1 MGTITKTPYRPAA
14 VERGYTGH
22 LLRVDLSA
30 GTISIETV
38 PPEVKDFFLGGRG
51 YCLWLVHGGTAGGT
65 RYDSPENVLAIA
77 GGPFC
82 GESSFP
88 GAGKFIVGTISPLTG
103 SFVDS
108 NVGGHFFA
116 LAKES
121 GFDAIAV
128 TGKSEKQV
136 MLLIDG
142 DAGEISLVDAPREEG
157 GITVAEKIFEEYQ
170 GEGKPWNT
178 AVLTAGRGAKN
189 SFFGIVNSVYF
200 DKKRDRC
207 RSKQAG
213 RGGTGTVMRDK
224 GLWGVVVRSNKPRA
238 HANHPADAGAITA
251 AGRKLRKVI
260 KEVDPHY
267 MKLEKQGTTSL
278 VLMMDTH
285 DILPVKNYQYGRH
298 PEAKKIYGEVYE
310 QRYFKQGVPDG
321 CYFGC
326 TLACTKGCEFFEL
339 RTGPFTGRKVGVD
352 GPEYETAASAACC
365 GVFDPEYTMEYNWY
379 CDEYGLD
386 TISTGITMA
395 FCCEAFDLGYLT
407 EEDTGGLELA
417 WGNADDLIELVHR
430 IAAGEGFGRIA
441 GRGIRRLK
449 GWIAERHAGRAEEDT
464 EAVRKI
470 LDDIGMECKGL
481 EFSVYVT
488 KESLAQ
494 QGGYGFAL
502 KGAQHDEAWLIAVD
516 QIKGEM
522 PSFEEKARA
531 LRWFPLFRT
540 WFNIVG
546 LCKLPWID
554 VRHPE
559 AGKTAE
565 PAKNLPS
572 IEYYLGMVNATLGTE
587 KTLDDLIFESERLYT
602 FQKLFNLRQ
611 GAGTREH
618 DRVPLRAM
626 APVFVNEYESRKD
639 YYDGLLR
646 EEGVSLEGLEVA
658 ERLKLLQ
665 NHRRKQYEHLCDAV
679 YREKG
684 YDANGVPLRST
695 LGRLG
700 MDTPEFVALIEEA
713 ARTAVPAPSPS
724 PEGER
729 IEVTG

>member
-1 MGTITKTPYRPAA
+1 MGTLAKISYRPAA
-14 VERGYTGH
+14 VEKGYTDH
-22 LLRVDLSA
+22 ILRVDLTDHTLA
-30 GTISIETV
+30 VEPV
-38 PPEVKDFFLGGRG
+38 APEIKDFFLGGRG
-51 YCLWLVHGGTAGGT
+51 YCLWLVQAGTDAAT

-103 SFVDS
+103 NFVDS

-128 TGKSEKQV
+128 SGRSKREI
-136 MLLIDG
+136 MLHIDG
-142 DAGEISLVDAPREEG
+142 DAGEISLVDAPGEEG
-157 GITVAEKIFEEYQ
+157 GITVAEKIFEEYR
-170 GEGKPWNT
+170 GDGKPWNV
-178 AVLTAGRGAKN
+178 AMLTAGKGAKN

-213 RGGTGTVMRDK
+213 RGGTGTVMRHK
-224 GLWGVVVRSNKPRA
+224 GLWGVVVRSNKRRA
-238 HANHPADAGAITA
+238 HANHPVDPRAITD

-267 MKLEKQGTTSL
+267 MKLESQGTTSL
-278 VLMMDTH
+278 VLMMDSN

-298 PEAKKIYGEVYE
+298 PEARKIYGEVYE
-310 QRYFKQGVPDG
+310 KRYFKQGVPDG

-339 RTGPFTGRKVGVD
+339 RTGPFAGRRVGVD
-352 GPEYETAASAACC
+352 GPEYETAATAACC
-365 GVFDPEYTMEYNWY
+365 GVFDPDYTMEYNWY

-395 FCCEAFDLGYLT
+395 FLCEAFERGYLSA
-407 EEDTGGLELA
+407 EDTGGLSLT
-417 WGNADDLIELVHR
+417 WGNAPHLTELLHQ
-430 IAAGEGFGRIA
+430 IAGGTGFGRVA
-441 GRGIRRLK
+441 GRGIRYLK
-449 GWIAERHAGRAEEDT
+449 GWIAEEHSRRTGKSAA
-464 EAVRKI
+464 AVREL
-470 LDDIGMECKGL
+470 LDLFGMECKGM

-522 PSFEEKARA
+522 PTFEEKARA

-559 AGKTAE
+559 AGKTPE

-572 IEYYLGMVNATLGTE
+572 IEYYLQMVNSTLGTQ
-587 KTLDDLIFESERLYT
+587 KTLEDLIFESKRLYT

-611 GAGTREH
+611 GKGTRKH
-618 DRVPLRAM
+618 DRIPLRAM
-626 APVFVNEYESRKD
+626 APVFENEYESRMEH
-639 YYDGLLR
+639 YDNQLSQAGVAIEVLSLPEKLR
-646 EEGVSLEGLEVA
+646 
-658 ERLKLLQ
+658 LLQ
-665 NHRRKQYEHLCDAV
+665 EHRREQFELLCDAV

-684 YDANGVPLRST
+684 YDADGVPLRST
-695 LGRLG
+695 LERLG
-700 MDTPEFVALIEEA
+700 LDSPGFLSLIEEA
-713 ARTAVPAPSPS
+713 SEISQPAFTAATRS
-724 PEGER
+724 
-729 IEVTG
+729 

>member
-1 MGTITKTPYRPAA
+1 MKELVKISYTPAA
-14 VERGYTGH
+14 VERGYTDR
-22 LLRVDLSA
+22 LLRVDLA
-30 GTISIETV
+30 GGTLSVEAIA
-38 PPEVKDFFLGGRG
+38 PEVRSFFLGGRG
-51 YCLWLVHGGTAGGT
+51 YCLWLVGEGTKAGT
-65 RYDSPENVLAIA
+65 RWDSPENVLAIA

-103 SFVDS
+103 TFVDS

-116 LAKES
+116 LAKEA

-128 TGKSEKQV
+128 TGQSEREV

-142 DAGEISLVDAPREEG
+142 DAGEISLVEAPAEEG
-157 GITVAEKIFEEYQ
+157 GITVAEKIFEEYR
-170 GEGKPWNT
+170 GEGKPWNL
-178 AVLTAGRGAKN
+178 AMVTAGKGAK
-189 SFFGIVNSVYF
+189 SSSFGIVNSVYF

-213 RGGTGTVMRDK
+213 RGGTGTVMRRK
-224 GLWGVVVRSNKPRA
+224 GLWGIVVRSNKPRA
-238 HANHPADAGAITA
+238 HANHPADSGAISA

-260 KEVDPHY
+260 REVDPHY
-267 MKLEKQGTTSL
+267 MKLETQGTTSL
-278 VLMMDTH
+278 VLMMDSH

-298 PEAKKIYGEVYE
+298 PEAKRIYGEVYE
-310 QRYFKQGVPDG
+310 KRYFKQGVPDG

-339 RTGPFTGRKVGVD
+339 KSGPFAGKRVGVD

-395 FCCEAFDLGYLT
+395 FLREAWDRGFLT
-407 EEDTGGLELA
+407 SEDTGGLELS
-417 WGNADDLIELVHR
+417 WGNAPALTELLHLIAE
-430 IAAGEGFGRIA
+430 GDGFGNIA
-441 GRGIRRLK
+441 GRGIRRIK
-449 GWIAERHAGRAEEDT
+449 GWIADRHGKRTGQAPAD
-464 EAVRKI
+464 VRKV
-470 LDDIGMECKGL
+470 LDRFGMECKGM

-516 QIKGEM
+516 QIKKEM
-522 PSFEEKARA
+522 PTFEEKARA

-559 AGKTAE
+559 AKDTAE

-572 IEYYLGMVNATLGTE
+572 VEYYLEMVNATLGTE
-587 KTLDDLIFESERLYT
+587 KTLEDLIFESERIYT
-602 FQKLFNLRQ
+602 FQKLLNVRQ
-611 GAGTREH
+611 GVGTREH

-626 APVFVNEYESRKD
+626 APVFENEYESREERYD
-639 YYDGLLR
+639 AQLREGGAAIDGL
-646 EEGVSLEGLEVA
+646 SLS
-658 ERLKLLQ
+658 ERLTLLQ
-665 NHRRKQYEHLCDAV
+665 AHRREQFEKLCDAV

-684 YDANGVPLRST
+684 YDVNGIPLKST
-695 LGRLG
+695 LERLG
-700 MDTPEFVALIEEA
+700 LDRPEFLRLIEDA
-713 ARTAVPAPSPS
+713 AAACVADPVGTSS
-724 PEGER
+724 
-729 IEVTG
+729 

>member
-1 MGTITKTPYRPAA
+1 MGTITKTAYRPET
-14 VERGYTGH
+14 VERGYTDR
-22 LLRVDLSA
+22 LLRVNLTTQEI
-30 GTISIETV
+30 TIDVISPETR
-38 PPEVKDFFLGGRG
+38 DFFLGGRG
-51 YCLWLVHGGTAGGT
+51 YCLWLVQEGTSALT

-103 SFVDS
+103 TFVDS

-128 TGKSEKQV
+128 TGQSDKEV

-157 GITVAEKIFEEYQ
+157 GITVAEKLFDEYR

-178 AVLTAGRGAKN
+178 AVLTAGKGAKS
-189 SFFGIVNSVYF
+189 SFFGIVNSVYY
-200 DKKRDRC
+200 DKKRERC

-213 RGGTGTVMRDK
+213 RGGTGTVMRRK

-238 HANHPADAGAITA
+238 HANHPVDSKAITD

-339 RTGPFTGRKVGVD
+339 KTGPFAGRRVGVD

-395 FCCEAFDLGYLT
+395 FCCEAFDRGYLT
-407 EEDTGGLELA
+407 TDDTGGLDLT
-417 WGNADDLIELVHR
+417 WGNADDLTRLLHL
-430 IAAGEGFGRIA
+430 IAEGEGFGRMA

-449 GWIAERHAGRAEEDT
+449 GWIATRHAQRSGIAEA
-464 EAVRKI
+464 AVRKV
-470 LDDIGMECKGL
+470 LDDFGMECKGL

-522 PSFEEKARA
+522 PSFEEKADA

-559 AGKTAE
+559 AGKTTE

-587 KTLDDLIFESERLYT
+587 KSLDDLIFESERLYT
-602 FQKLFNLRQ
+602 FQKLLNLRQ
-611 GAGTREH
+611 GMGTREH
-618 DRVPLRAM
+618 DRIPLRAM
-626 APVFVNEYESRKD
+626 SPVFVNEYESRRD
-639 YYDGLLR
+639 YYDELLR
-646 EEGVSLEGLEVA
+646 REGLKTEGVDVE
-658 ERLKLLQ
+658 ERLRLLQ
-665 NHRRKQYEHLCDAV
+665 DHRREQFERLCDAV

-695 LGRLG
+695 LERLD
-700 MDTPEFVALIEEA
+700 MATPELIALIEA
-713 ARTAVPAPSPS
+713 AAKVSAAAPLP

-729 IEVTG
+729 VEVTN

>member
-1 MGTITKTPYRPAA
+1 MGTITKTAYQPAR
-14 VERGYTGH
+14 VERGYTDR
-22 LLRVDLSA
+22 LLRVNLTTQEI
-30 GTISIETV
+30 TIDAISPETR
-38 PPEVKDFFLGGRG
+38 DFFLGGRG
-51 YCLWLVHGGTAGGT
+51 YCLWLVQEGTQAST

-103 SFVDS
+103 TFVDS

-128 TGKSEKQV
+128 TGQSDKEV

-157 GITVAEKIFEEYQ
+157 GITVAEKLFDEYR

-178 AVLTAGRGAKN
+178 AVLTAGKGAKN
-189 SFFGIVNSVYF
+189 SFFGIVNSVYY
-200 DKKRDRC
+200 DKKRERC

-213 RGGTGTVMRDK
+213 RGGTGTVMRRK

-238 HANHPADAGAITA
+238 HANHPVDSKAITD

-285 DILPVKNYQYGRH
+285 DILPVKNYQYGSH

-339 RTGPFTGRKVGVD
+339 KTGPFAGRRVGVD

-395 FCCEAFDLGYLT
+395 FCCEAFDRGYLT
-407 EEDTGGLELA
+407 TDDTGGLELV
-417 WGNADDLIELVHR
+417 WGNADDLTRLLHL
-430 IAAGEGFGRIA
+430 IAEGEGFGRVA

-449 GWIAERHAGRAEEDT
+449 GWIAARHAQRSGEAEET
-464 EAVRKI
+464 VRKV
-470 LDDIGMECKGL
+470 LDDFGMECKGL

-522 PSFEEKARA
+522 PSFEEKADA

-587 KTLDDLIFESERLYT
+587 KSLDDLIFESERLYT
-602 FQKLFNLRQ
+602 FQKLLNLRQ
-611 GAGTREH
+611 GVGTRKH
-618 DRVPLRAM
+618 DRIPLRAM
-626 APVFVNEYESRKD
+626 SPVFVNEYESRRD
-639 YYDGLLR
+639 YYDELLR
-646 EEGVSLEGLEVA
+646 REGQKTEGVSVE
-658 ERLKLLQ
+658 ERLRLLQ
-665 NHRRKQYEHLCDAV
+665 DHRREQFERLCDAV

-684 YDANGVPLRST
+684 YDADAVPLRST
-695 LGRLG
+695 LERLG
-700 MDTPEFVALIEEA
+700 MATPELTAIIEA
-713 ARTAVPAPSPS
+713 AAKKRAASPLS

-729 IEVTG
+729 VEVTG